1 MSKTVGF
8 IGTGVMG
15 KSMAGHLMKAGYP
28 VVVYNRTKA
37 RAQELLDAGAVWK
50 DTPAEVA
57 QAADVIITIVGY
69 PSDVEAVYLGEDG
82 ILSNAKPGSY
92 AIDMTTSS
100 PLLAEKLYE
109 EGKKKDIHVLDAPV
123 SGGDVGAK
131 NGTLTIM
138 AGGDQADFDAVKPVL
153 EAMGQNIILQGPAG
167 AGQHTKMCN
176 QIAIASNM
184 MGVAE
189 AIVYAEK
196 AGLDPEQVL
205 GSIGSGAAGSW
216 SLANL
221 APRMIKG
228 DFEPGFYIK
237 HFIKD
242 MNIAIE
248 SAEAMGMN
256 TPGLTLA
263 KSLYDKLSEQGHD
276 DKGTQ
281 AIYLLLAGERKP
293 LV

>member
-1 MSKTVGF
+1 MSRTVGF

-15 KSMAGHLMKAGYP
+15 KSMAGHLMYAGYP
-28 VVVYNRTKA
+28 VIVYNRTKA
-37 RAQELLDAGAVWK
+37 KAEDLLAAGAVWK
-50 DTPAEVA
+50 ETPADVA
-57 QAADVIITIVGY
+57 KEADVIITIVGY
-69 PSDVEAVYLGEDG
+69 PSDVEAVYLGEKG
-82 ILSNAKPGSY
+82 ILANAKPGSY

-100 PLLAEKLYE
+100 PILAKKLYE

-138 AGGDQADFDAVKPVL
+138 AGGTKEDFDAVKPIL
-153 EAMGQNIILQGPAG
+153 EVMGGNIILQGRAG

-205 GSIGSGAAGSW
+205 GSIASGAAGSW

-263 KSLYDKLSEQGHD
+263 KSLYEKLSEQGHD

-281 AIYLLLAGERKP
+281 AIYLLLKG
-293 LV
+293 

>member
-37 RAQELLDAGAVWK
+37 RAEELLASGAGWK

-57 QAADVIITIVGY
+57 QAADIIITIVGY
-69 PSDVEAVYLGEDG
+69 PSDVEAVYLGENG
-82 ILSNAKPGSY
+82 ILANAKPGSY

-100 PLLAEKLYE
+100 PLLAKKLYE
-109 EGKKKDIHVLDAPV
+109 EGKKKEIHVLDAPV

-138 AGGDQADFDAVKPVL
+138 AGGDAADFEAIKPVL
-153 EAMGQNIILQGPAG
+153 EAMGQNIILQGRAG

-189 AIVYAEK
+189 AIVYAER
-196 AGLDPEQVL
+196 AGLNPEQVL

-221 APRMIKG
+221 APRMING

-256 TPGLTLA
+256 TPGLALA
-263 KSLYDKLSEQGHD
+263 KSLYDKLAEQGYE

-281 AIYLLLAGERKP
+281 AIYLLLKDQS
-293 LV
+293 

>member
-1 MSKTVGF
+1 MSRTVGF

-15 KSMAGHLMKAGYP
+15 KSMAGHLMYAGYP
-28 VVVYNRTKA
+28 VIVYNRTKA
-37 RAQELLDAGAVWK
+37 KAEDLLAAGAVWK
-50 DTPAEVA
+50 ETPADVA
-57 QAADVIITIVGY
+57 KEADVIITIVGY
-69 PSDVEAVYLGEDG
+69 PSDVEAVYLGEEG
-82 ILSNAKPGSY
+82 ILANAKPGSY

-100 PLLAEKLYE
+100 PILAKKLYE

-138 AGGDQADFDAVKPVL
+138 AGGTKEDFDAVKPIL
-153 EAMGQNIILQGPAG
+153 EVMGGNIILQGSAG

-184 MGVAE
+184 LGVAE

-205 GSIGSGAAGSW
+205 GSIASGAAGSW

-263 KSLYDKLSEQGHD
+263 KSLYEKLSEQGHD

-281 AIYLLLAGERKP
+281 AIYLLLKG
-293 LV
+293 

>member
-15 KSMAGHLMKAGYP
+15 KSMAGHLMQAGYP

-37 RAQELLDAGAVWK
+37 RAQELLEAGAAWK

-57 QAADVIITIVGY
+57 KEADVIITIVGY
-69 PSDVEAVYLGEDG
+69 PSDVEAVYLGENG
-82 ILSNAKPGSY
+82 ILANAKPGSY

-109 EGKKKDIHVLDAPV
+109 EGKKKEIHVLDAPV

-138 AGGDQADFDAVKPVL
+138 VGGDSTDFEAVKPVL
-153 EAMGQNIILQGPAG
+153 EAMGQNIILQGRAG

-189 AIVYAEK
+189 AIVYAEQ

-242 MNIAIE
+242 MNIAIQ

-256 TPGLTLA
+256 TPGLALA

-276 DKGTQ
+276 ERGTQ
-281 AIYLLLAGERKP
+281 AIYLLLKGEG
-293 LV
+293 

>member
-1 MSKTVGF
+1 MSRTVGF

-15 KSMAGHLMKAGYP
+15 KSMAGHLMYAGYP
-28 VVVYNRTKA
+28 VIVYNRTKA
-37 RAQELLDAGAVWK
+37 KAEDLLAAGAVWK
-50 DTPAEVA
+50 ETPADVA
-57 QAADVIITIVGY
+57 KEADVIITIVGY
-69 PSDVEAVYLGEDG
+69 PSDVEAVYLGEEG
-82 ILSNAKPGSY
+82 ILANAKPGSY

-100 PLLAEKLYE
+100 PILAKKLYE

-138 AGGDQADFDAVKPVL
+138 AGGTKEDFDAVKPIL
-153 EAMGQNIILQGPAG
+153 EVMGGNIILQGRAG

-205 GSIGSGAAGSW
+205 GSIASGAAGSW

-263 KSLYDKLSEQGHD
+263 KSLYEKLSEQGHD

-281 AIYLLLAGERKP
+281 AIYLLLKG
-293 LV
+293 